1 MFSSAPSQP
10 TAASPFMMANLL
22 QAQQQSR
29 KRSAD
34 HMTSDLTSAAVM
46 SAAVRGDAVTS
57 TPVLNRSSKSADQL
71 EISSTSSHDGKIL
84 LLLWL
89 PHQPSSLLAL
99 FSHNRSKKQDQ
110 NFNKF

>member
-34 HMTSDLTSAAVM
+34 HMTPDLTSAAVM

-57 TPVLNRSSKSADQL
+57 TSVLNRSSGFTDQL

-84 LLLWL
+84 LLFWL
-89 PHQPSSLLAL
+89 LH
-99 FSHNRSKKQDQ
+99 
-110 NFNKF
+110 